1 MINKRYKQEQ
11 ELGKGSFATVF
22 QGLDTKLNIPIA
34 IKLMDSG
41 YYQLYQIENKVFQI
55 VSGRKHFPK
64 LYWSGEHNKN
74 YYLIMELLPYSLS
87 NILQTDSF
95 PLQSILSLSLQMLS
109 ALETLHSL
117 GYIHRDIKPDNILL
131 SSSRADFYL
140 IDYGLCK
147 NYIDSTT
154 KQHAPMREDNAFK
167 GNLIF
172 CSKNILS
179 GISASRRDDI
189 ESLFLLII
197 YLAKKE
203 LPWINEK
210 KNLESMIGRR
220 SSVNFTHFMQGLP
233 GQIFEVFNYTQTL
246 NYYQAPNYDWI
257 RGKLNELNERIKVSF
272 EVIIQKRRK
281 KNVKRSKTAASR
293 RRMSTVL
300 DCETIIAPPP
310 DFSKKFREKIKKMKM
325 SSIK

>member
-1 MINKRYKQEQ
+1 MINKRYKQER
-11 ELGKGSFATVF
+11 ELGKGSFATVY
-22 QGLDTKLNIPIA
+22 QGLDTKLNIPVA
-34 IKLMDSG
+34 IKLMESS
-41 YYQLYQIENKVFQI
+41 YFQLYQIENKVFQF

-74 YYLIMELLPYSLS
+74 YYLIMEMIPLSLS
-87 NILQTDSF
+87 SILQTDSF
-95 PLQSILSLSLQMLS
+95 PLSSILSLSLQMLS

-117 GYIHRDIKPDNILL
+117 GYIHRDIKPDNIL
-131 SSSRADFYL
+131 SSASQSNFYL

-189 ESLFLLII
+189 ESLFLLVI

-220 SSVNFTHFMQGLP
+220 SSVNLNHFMQGLP

-246 NYYQAPNYDWI
+246 NYYQMPNYEWI

-272 EVIIQKRRK
+272 DIIKQKRK
-281 KNVKRSKTAASR
+281 KDVKRSKTTAARR

-300 DCETIIAPPP
+300 ECETIIAPPP

-325 SSIK
+325 NCIK